1 MCIQSAHDI
10 GQTSVL
16 SDKYIKFIKKV
27 NDDSIH
33 LINIKFIK
41 IIYRFGFKRKT
52 TKKFPFRKS
61 YYQMLD
67 FLIHDNDSH

>member
-33 LINIKFIK
+33 LINIKFHE
-41 IIYRFGFKRKT
+41 RKA
-52 TKKFPFRKS
+52 FVR
-61 YYQMLD
+61 D
-67 FLIHDNDSH
+67 

>member
-27 NDDSIH
+27 MMIV
-33 LINIKFIK
+33 FI
-41 IIYRFGFKRKT
+41 
-52 TKKFPFRKS
+52 
-61 YYQMLD
+61 
-67 FLIHDNDSH
+67 